1 MLSLTP
7 EENSNSG
14 IVTYQEDND
23 KCLNGLEFAVSCFSK
38 KRVTRNFELNQNF
51 EVLYNIFT
59 KYCTCRVTRVVV
71 SIVTRVVVSIV
82 TRVVVSIVTRVVVS
96 IAAFSFY
103 SKLSNCSWQSLI
115 DKSKEIKREF
125 LFTFIRILNEWVTY
139 LRLCKRHG
147 RKSGWEFKK

>member
-115 DKSKEIKREF
+115 IWGNQEGIPLYLYPYFKWMGYIPPTLQTSWKGER
-125 LFTFIRILNEWVTY
+125 LGILKN
-139 LRLCKRHG
+139 K
-147 RKSGWEFKK
+147 

>member
-7 EENSNSG
+7 EENWNSG

-23 KCLNGLEFAVSCFSK
+23 KCLNGLEFAVSCFFK

-59 KYCTCRVTRVVV
+59 KYCTCRV
-71 SIVTRVVVSIV
+71 I
-82 TRVVVSIVTRVVVS
+82 RVVVSIVTRVVVS

-139 LRLCKRHG
+139 LRLCKRLE